1 VTALRRDLHAIV
13 RAGIDAVEPG
23 ALVMRALADDPELTA
38 ADRFRVLA
46 AGKAAAA
53 MAAGASRTLGHRIFS
68 GLIVATRPI
77 AVAPPFETI
86 AAGHPLP
93 TAASELAGRR
103 ALALAASTA
112 AHDRFLC
119 LLSGGASA
127 LLAVPAPGISLDD
140 KQQATR
146 MLLMA
151 GADITALN
159 CVRKHLSQIKGGG
172 LALRS
177 AAGCHTLA
185 ISDVV
190 GDDPAV
196 IGSGPGVPDGSRFH
210 DAVET
215 LRRFG
220 GIEAYPDA
228 VRRRLLA
235 GERGMLPETLA
246 PGDPR
251 AARATAAII
260 GSRMT
265 AMDGACGAAER
276 MGYRVVRIEEPIV
289 GEARHA
295 ARDYVRRIAAQS
307 RNVDGPLCIVSSGE
321 TTVRVTG
328 AGKGGRNHEFVL
340 AAAEDV
346 QAFGRDVLLASVG
359 TDGID
364 GPTDAAGAVA
374 DGSTIERAR
383 RLALDLQASLADNDS
398 HAFFAA
404 LGDLVVTGETGTNVG
419 DLQVFLRG
427 RSG

>member
-1 VTALRRDLHAIV
+1 MTALRRDLHAIV

-23 ALVMRALADDPELTA
+23 ALVMRALDADPELVA
-38 ADRFRVLA
+38 ADRFRVIA

-53 MAAGASRTLGHRIFS
+53 MAAGASRALGHRIAS
-68 GLIVATRPI
+68 GLIVATTPI
-77 AVAPPFETI
+77 DVRPPFEAI
-86 AAGHPLP
+86 AGGHPLP
-93 TAASELAGRR
+93 TAGSELAGRR
-103 ALALAASTA
+103 ALALAASA
-112 AHDRFLC
+112 GPRDRLLC

-127 LLAVPAPGISLDD
+127 LLAAPAPGISLDD
-140 KQQATR
+140 KQQTTR
-146 MLLMA
+146 TLLLA

-159 CVRKHLSQIKGGG
+159 SVRKHLSQIKGGG

-177 AAGCHTLA
+177 AVGCHTLA

-190 GDDPAV
+190 GDDVAV
-196 IGSGPGVPDGSRFH
+196 IGSGPGVPDESRFH
-210 DAVET
+210 DAVEAV
-215 LRRFG
+215 RRFG
-220 GIEAYPDA
+220 GIDAYPEA

-235 GERGMLPETLA
+235 GERGELPETLS

-260 GSRMT
+260 GSRAT
-265 AMDGACGAAER
+265 AMDGACAAAAR
-276 MGYRVVRIEEPIV
+276 MGYRVVRIDDPVI

-307 RNVDGPLCIVSSGE
+307 RDVAGPLCVVSSGE

-328 AGKGGRNHEFVL
+328 AGKGGRNQEFVL

-346 QAFGRDVLLASVG
+346 QALGRDVLLASVG

-364 GPTDAAGAVA
+364 GPTDAAGALA

-383 RLALDLQASLADNDS
+383 RLALDLHASLADNDS

-427 RSG
+427 PTG